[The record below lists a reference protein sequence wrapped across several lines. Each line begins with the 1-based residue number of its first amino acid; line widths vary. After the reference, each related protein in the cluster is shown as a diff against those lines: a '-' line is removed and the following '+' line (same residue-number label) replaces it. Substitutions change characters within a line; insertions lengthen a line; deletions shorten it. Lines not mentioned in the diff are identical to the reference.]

1 MREAIGNSYV
11 FGIIISFIG
20 IIFLILIGSLSYS
33 KAYKIKTRIIE
44 IIERHEEYDDDKE
57 VKTEIDNYLKT
68 AGYNVVRTTD
78 SGKCSQINGTKAIN
92 TKNKNYDYCVYR
104 FNTVKGPYYHVT
116 VFISFDIPVI
126 SSYLRIPVSGETR
139 IIYEL

>member
-1 MREAIGNSYV
+1 MREAIGNSYIFSIV
-11 FGIIISFIG
+11 IALIG

-33 KAYKIKTRIIE
+33 KAFKVKTRIIE
-44 IIERHEEYDDDKE
+44 IIEKNSGYNEENIKM
-57 VKTEIDNYLKT
+57 EIDNYLKT
-68 AGYNVVRTTD
+68 VGYTVTKSSN
-78 SGKCSQINGTKAIN
+78 SGKCVELNGTKAIN
-92 TKNKNYDYCVYR
+92 TKSKNYDYCIYR

-139 IIYEL
+139 VIYEL

>member
-1 MREAIGNSYV
+1 MREAIGNSYIY
-11 FGIIISFIG
+11 GIIITFIG

-33 KAYKIKTRIIE
+33 KAFKIKNRIIE
-44 IIERHEEYDDDKE
+44 IIETNESYDDNI
-57 VKTEIDNYLKT
+57 VRTEIDNYLKSV
-68 AGYNVVRTTD
+68 GYVVTKTSS
-78 SGKCSQINGTKAIN
+78 SGKCSDINGVKAIN
-92 TKNKNYDYCVYR
+92 TIKNYDYCIYR

-116 VFISFDIPVI
+116 VFISFEIPIV

>member
-68 AGYNVVRTTD
+68 AGYNDVRTTD
-78 SGKCSQINGTKAIN
+78 RGKCSQINGTKAIN

>member
-1 MREAIGNSYV
+1 MREAIGNTYIY
-11 FGIIISFIG
+11 GIIITFIG

-33 KAYKIKTRIIE
+33 KAFKIKNRIIE
-44 IIERHEEYDDDKE
+44 IIETNEGYDDNI
-57 VKTEIDNYLKT
+57 VRTEIDNYLKSV
-68 AGYNVVRTTD
+68 GYVVTKTSG
-78 SGKCSQINGTKAIN
+78 SGKCSDIDGVKAIN
-92 TKNKNYDYCVYR
+92 TIKNYDYCIYR

-116 VFISFDIPVI
+116 VFISFEIPIV